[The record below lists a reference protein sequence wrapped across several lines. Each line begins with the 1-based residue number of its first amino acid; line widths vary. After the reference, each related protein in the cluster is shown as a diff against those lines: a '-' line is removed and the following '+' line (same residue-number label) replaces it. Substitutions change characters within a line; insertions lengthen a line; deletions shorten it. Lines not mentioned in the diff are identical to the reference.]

1 MQMLQ
6 NFDQGGSNV
15 GVILNQRLKTLRE
28 LATSLLSEVEEMESV
43 RSPDLKGGIS
53 IHDEVR
59 RYEIELIRHALRLT
73 SGHQARAARLLNI
86 KTTTLNSKIK
96 RYKLLPSAT

>member
-1 MQMLQ
+1 MQMLNNSEQ
-6 NFDQGGSNV
+6 VGSNV

-28 LATSLLSEVEEMESV
+28 LATTLLSEVEEMASV
-43 RSPDLKGGIS
+43 RPPDLKGGIN

-59 RYEIELIRHALRLT
+59 RYEIELIRRALKLT
-73 SGHQARAARLLNI
+73 SGHQARAARLLHI